1 MSLAMAASMPPA
13 PGYQVR
19 CVSRSTFVEL
29 PRLRYHVR
37 EWGDPG
43 APMLFMLHGW
53 MDVAASFQFLVDEL
67 KQDWHVIAPDW
78 RGYGLS
84 GWARQGCYWMP
95 DYLADLDCLLDHYS
109 AHEPVRLVGH
119 SMGGNVATLY
129 AGILPKRVRALVN
142 LEGLGLPGD
151 SPDKAPARLAQW
163 LDEMR
168 TPPSLQ
174 DYASLGE
181 VIARL
186 QRNNPRLS
194 ESRARFLAT
203 HWSRVREDGRREI
216 LGDPAH
222 KIVNPYLYRSE
233 EALAIWGAIRAPVL
247 WVMARESRY
256 AQKMDAS
263 VEFGRRV
270 ASIPRVTRRWIDTAG
285 HMMHHDEP
293 RLLAHMVEEFLA
305 PHGGAE

>member
-1 MSLAMAASMPPA
+1 MAVPTPPA
-13 PGYQVR
+13 PGYRVR
-19 CVSRSTFVEL
+19 RVSRSTFVEL
-29 PRLRYHVR
+29 PRLRCHVR
-37 EWGDPG
+37 EWGNPG
-43 APMLFMLHGW
+43 APLLFMLHGW

-67 KQDWHVIAPDW
+67 QQDWHVIAPDW

-84 GWARQGCYWMP
+84 EWARHGCYWMP
-95 DYLADLDCLLDHYS
+95 DYLADLDLLLEHFS
-109 AHEPVRLVGH
+109 AHEPVRIVGH

-129 AGILPKRVRALVN
+129 AGVRPARVRALVN
-142 LEGLGLPGD
+142 LEGLGLAGD

-168 TPPSLQ
+168 TPPQLQ
-174 DYASLGE
+174 DYASLDE

-194 ESRARFLAT
+194 EERARFLAAN
-203 HWSRVREDGRREI
+203 WSRPRADGRYEI

-233 EALAIWGAIRAPVL
+233 EALAVWGAIRAPVL
-247 WVMARESRY
+247 WIMARESRY
-256 AQKMDAS
+256 AQKMDALAD
-263 VEFGRRV
+263 FGRRV
-270 ASIPRVTRRWIDTAG
+270 AGISRVTRLWIETAG

-293 RLLAHMVEEFLA
+293 RQLAQLIEEFLE
-305 PHGGAE
+305 PHRGVE